1 MEEDEAATRLP
12 IYDRFPKLRW
22 RVARV
27 ALATLPTPVER
38 LPVAAG
44 AWVKRDG
51 LTHASNGGSKLRAL
65 EFFLGEAR
73 AWRRP
78 LVAYGPEGSGWL
90 IGLARF
96 GPGAGLRARIITF
109 PQPRTRATDAK
120 RELLRRIAGGSLRRG
135 RDAMGFGLMA
145 LEALPRVVGGTWDAA
160 PPGGSDAH
168 STLGYVNA
176 ALELAGQVEAGAC
189 PRPDA
194 IFVPVGS
201 GGLAAGLALG
211 VGILGWPTEVVGVAI
226 APRMVANR
234 RAVMRLAIQAGW
246 LLDLNDIPLA
256 PLRVVHRYA
265 GVYAKP
271 TREGARAA
279 ARFEGEAG
287 LAMDPVYS
295 AKLGAAFLEMAGA
308 WKSPLFWHTY
318 AELRET

>member
-1 MEEDEAATRLP
+1 MAGEP
-12 IYDRFPKLRW
+12 IFARFPKLRG
-22 RVARV
+22 RVTRV
-27 ALATLPTPVER
+27 ALAQLPTPVER
-38 LPVAAG
+38 LRLVAN

-51 LTHASNGGSKLRAL
+51 LTHASNGGSKIRAL
-65 EFFLGEAR
+65 EFLLGEAKT
-73 AWRRP
+73 WRRP
-78 LVAYGPEGSGWL
+78 ILAYGPEGSGWL

-96 GPGAGLRARIITF
+96 GPAAGLRARIITF
-109 PQPRTRATDAK
+109 PQPRTPATDAK
-120 RELLRRIAGGSLRRG
+120 RALLRRLAGATLRRA
-135 RDAMGFGLMA
+135 RDYAGFGLMA
-145 LEALPRVVGGTWDAA
+145 LEALPRVVGGTWEAA

-176 ALELAGQVEAGAC
+176 ALELAAQVEAGAC

-201 GGLAAGLALG
+201 GGLAAGLMLG

-234 RAVMRLAIQAGW
+234 RAVERLAIQAGW

-265 GVYAKP
+265 GTYAKP

-279 ARFEGEAG
+279 VRLEGEAG

-318 AELRET
+318 AEMRET